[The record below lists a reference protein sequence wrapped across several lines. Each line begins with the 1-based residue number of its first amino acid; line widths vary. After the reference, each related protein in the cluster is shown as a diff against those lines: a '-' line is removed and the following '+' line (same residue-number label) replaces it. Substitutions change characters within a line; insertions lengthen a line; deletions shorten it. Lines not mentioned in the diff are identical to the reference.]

1 MAHGRKRSCCGGML
15 LGAFIMTVLA
25 AIAVWVI
32 AETYIEPGRPLDMA
46 SAKSATWDWARLPSL
61 PAKVQG
67 FNLTTEGG
75 MFSRSFRV
83 TFFGEPKD
91 IDAWVKSCPG
101 ISDPKGEKEE
111 LDGGGT
117 RYTYPAGGG
126 AMHAELIHFPMRGTV
141 EIYTY
146 WS

>member
-1 MAHGRKRSCCGGML
+1 ML
-15 LGAFIMTVLA
+15 LGAVMSAVLA
-25 AIAVWVI
+25 GIAVWMLSD
-32 AETYIEPGRPLDMA
+32 TLFEPGRPLDMA
-46 SAKSATWDWARLPSL
+46 SARTATWDWARLPAL
-61 PAKVQG
+61 PAKAQG
-67 FNLTTEGG
+67 FKLTTEGG
-75 MFSRSFRV
+75 LFTRSFRV
-83 TFFGEPKD
+83 TFFGDPAN

-101 ISDPKGEKEE
+101 VSDPKCEKEA

-126 AMHAELIHFPMRGTV
+126 AMHAELIHFPTRGTV